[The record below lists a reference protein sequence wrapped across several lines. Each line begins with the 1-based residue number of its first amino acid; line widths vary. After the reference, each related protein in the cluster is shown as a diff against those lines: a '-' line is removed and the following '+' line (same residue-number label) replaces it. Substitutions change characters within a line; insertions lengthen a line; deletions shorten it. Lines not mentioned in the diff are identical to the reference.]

1 VIDFRYHLVSIIS
14 VFLAL
19 AVGIVL
25 GAGPLQANLGDQ
37 LNDQV
42 AALRTEKQGLNDR
55 LATSEKLVDA
65 SDEYATAV
73 QQRVVG
79 GRLTGRRAV
88 VVVLPAADGTMV
100 TNLEE
105 VVRQSGASLTGTLSI
120 GPDWFDAGRAAER
133 DQAARAG
140 ATALGLDSKA
150 TGDALLTELLTALA
164 VSKAATATA
173 PSTARTAALKALVD
187 ADLVDTSVAEL
198 PTADIAI
205 VVSGDYAGEESVVT
219 SRSDVVRSLVT
230 ALAGSSRATVVAGGG
245 TLAAAGQPV
254 TSNAVQAIREKSET
268 AGLAATV
275 DHARAGD
282 GPATVVLALED
293 ALDERIGHYGV
304 EAGATA
310 TVPRVLP

>member
-1 VIDFRYHLVSIIS
+1 MIDFRYHLVSIIS

-37 LNDQV
+37 LSDQV
-42 AALRTEKQGLNDR
+42 AALRTEKQGLNDK
-55 LATSEKLVDA
+55 LTTSEKLVDA
-65 SDEYATAV
+65 SDQFATAV

-79 GRLTGRRAV
+79 GRLTGHRV
-88 VVVLPAADGTMV
+88 VVVVMPSADGTMV

-105 VVRQSGASLTGTLSI
+105 VVRQSGAALTGTLTI
-120 GPDWFDAGRAAER
+120 GPDWFDAGRATER

-140 ATALGLDSKA
+140 ATALGLDPTA
-150 TGDALLTELLTALA
+150 TGDALLTRLVAA
-164 VSKAATATA
+164 VVVSKTATGI
-173 PSTARTAALKALVD
+173 SGGRTSALKALVD
-187 ADLVDTSVAEL
+187 AGLVDTSVAEL
-198 PTADIAI
+198 PSADIAL
-205 VVSGDYAGEESVVT
+205 VVSGDYAGEDSLVKA
-219 SRSDVVRSLVT
+219 RSDAVRTLVT

-245 TLAAAGQPV
+245 TLVAAGQPL
-254 TSNAVQAIREKSET
+254 TSNAVQAVREKSET
-268 AGLAATV
+268 AGIVATV
-275 DHARAGD
+275 DHARSGD
-282 GPATVVLALED
+282 GPAMVVLAVED